1 MTDFSKLEQWFEE
14 KYDADVMFSDDVFYP
29 DNKDE
34 WIYRFGVE
42 SSPQGKRGQA
52 QRQLNPVSGNAS
64 GVADRIYDSFINNQN
79 TEDYIR
85 GRQDLKFYDKLIN
98 KDIARQETLE
108 FGRELAIAEFRSGNR
123 REAERFLSEH
133 FGVVLGG
140 LLRGESQTATKGFR
154 QTFS

>member
-42 SSPQGKRGQA
+42 SSPQGKRGEA

-79 TEDYIR
+79 TEDYI
-85 GRQDLKFYDKLIN
+85 
-98 KDIARQETLE
+98 